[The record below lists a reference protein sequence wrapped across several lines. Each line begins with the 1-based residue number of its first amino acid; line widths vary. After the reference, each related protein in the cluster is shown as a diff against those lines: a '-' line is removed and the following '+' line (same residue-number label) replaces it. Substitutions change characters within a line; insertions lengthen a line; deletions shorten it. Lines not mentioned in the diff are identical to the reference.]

1 MNQRIYFI
9 LMRDSSEEP
18 CVPLTKTNKLGERW
32 VGVGGLWTQRKAHWG
47 DLVSDP
53 EELFREPKE

>member
-18 CVPLTKTNKLGERW
+18 CVPLTKTNKLREQGGGGLDPVE
-32 VGVGGLWTQRKAHWG
+32 GPVGGSG
-47 DLVSDP
+47 I
-53 EELFREPKE
+53 